1 VVDVNIDNEVNVGN
15 QTYMELSGSVPDG
28 SHLVLATTDAAGNT
42 SGAYLVT
49 DDPATNTVRMSD
61 DIATTLNQ
69 YNVDTIDLQF
79 AEDAEL
85 TITEAQ
91 IKALSDTKDT
101 VVVHGGADDQV
112 TISGAQANGQQ
123 TEDGTTYNVFTLG
136 DATVLVEEDI
146 TNVVI

>member
-1 VVDVNIDNEVNVGN
+1 
-15 QTYMELSGSVPDG
+15 
-28 SHLVLATTDAAGNT
+28 
-42 SGAYLVT
+42 
-49 DDPATNTVRMSD
+49 MSD

-91 IKALSDTKDT
+91 IKALSDTTDT
-101 VVVHGGADDQV
+101 VVVHGGVDDKV
-112 TISGAQANGQQ
+112 TISGAQADGQK

-136 DATVLVEEDI
+136 DATVLVEDEI